1 MTFLIRNLTVKNFM
15 SVGNNTQAINFD
27 RKDLTLVLGENLDLG
42 GDDSGA
48 RNGTGKTTI
57 ANALS
62 YAFFGQALT
71 NIKKDNLINKTNGK
85 GMLVTIEFIKDGVTY
100 RIERG
105 RKPAVLELYKGD
117 VAFEAKDND
126 AQGDSRETQNEID
139 KILCM
144 SPDMF
149 RHIVA
154 LNTYTEP
161 FLSLRANDQRIII
174 EQLLGITV
182 LSEKSEALKEQIRL
196 SKETVTSE
204 EHRIKAITEANKKI
218 EEQVVAIKRR
228 QALWDT
234 KHEEELTELSGSL
247 GEMLT
252 IDVDHEIEQ
261 HRLLAEWTLKDSELS
276 SLGELLSRT
285 ETDMAR
291 EDKAITKLL
300 AEIEN
305 IKDHK
310 CHTCGQELHDEKQSE
325 ILAAKD
331 ATLAEHVNK
340 LADLMEKKDVTVGK
354 IEQCGELY
362 AKPNTHYKKALDAH
376 NHKNTVNNL
385 TAQLEAKLAEE
396 NPYTD
401 QISEMETSAL
411 IPVDYSLIDKTNK
424 TKEHQEFLLKLLTN
438 KDSFIRK
445 RIIDQNLTYLNA
457 RLSHYLDKIGLPHTV
472 VFQSDLSV
480 NIEELG
486 RELDFDNLSR
496 GERGRLILSLNFA
509 FRDVWESLYEKINIL
524 IVDELLDNGL
534 DASGVEASF
543 GILKKMS
550 RDYEK
555 SIWLISHRDD
565 LTARATSI
573 LKVIKDGGFTTYSG
587 VGNEL

>member
-1 MTFLIRNLTVKNFM
+1 M
-15 SVGNNTQAINFD
+15 SVGNNTQAVNFD

-71 NIKKDNLINKTNGK
+71 NIKKDNLINKTNSK
-85 GMLVTIEFIKDGVTY
+85 GMLVTIEFVKDGITY

-105 RKPAVLELYKGD
+105 RKPGVLELYKGD
-117 VAFEAKDND
+117 VAFESKDND

-139 KILCM
+139 RILCM

-161 FLSLRANDQRIII
+161 FLSLRANDQRTII

-228 QALWDT
+228 QALWET
-234 KHEEELTELSGSL
+234 KHKEELDELSGSL

-261 HRLLAEWTLKDSELS
+261 HRLLAEWTVKDTELT
-276 SLGELLSRT
+276 SLGELLTRT

-310 CHTCGQELHDEKQSE
+310 CHSCGQELHDEKQGE

-331 ATLAEHVNK
+331 ATLTEHINK
-340 LADLMEKKDVTVGK
+340 LAECMDSKDEIIGK
-354 IEQCGELY
+354 IARVGALSP
-362 AKPNTHYKKALDAH
+362 KPNTHYKKALDAH

-385 TAQLEAKLAEE
+385 TSQLEAKFAEE

-411 IPVDYSLIDKTNK
+411 IPVDYTLIDKTNK

-457 RLSHYLDKIGLPHTV
+457 RLSYYLDKIGLPHTV

-496 GERGRLILSLNFA
+496 GERGRLILSLSWA
-509 FRDVWESLYEKINIL
+509 FRDVWESLYEQVNLLFI
-524 IVDELLDNGL
+524 DELIDNGL
-534 DASGVEASF
+534 DSSGVENAM

-550 RDYEK
+550 RDGHK
-555 SIWLISHRDD
+555 SVWLVSHKDE
-565 LTARATSI
+565 LTSRVGNI
-573 LKVIKDGGFTTYSG
+573 LRVQKEGGFTNYLEDEE
-587 VGNEL
+587 VV